1 MNTLEPSDF
10 TLLQQCAELVE
21 LCADGEERRAELARR
36 MAAISQHMDRLRAAV
51 AALPGISISQA
62 DQKKVLA
69 ECQADLD
76 ARLAEL
82 AAYSQ
87 ERPATAT

>member
-1 MNTLEPSDF
+1 MDRLQPSDF
-10 TLLQQCAELVE
+10 TLLQPCAELLE
-21 LCADGEERRAELARR
+21 LCTDGEERRAELARR
-36 MAAISQHMDRLRAAV
+36 MAAIAQHMDRVRAAV

-82 AAYSQ
+82 AEYSQ
-87 ERPATAT
+87 ERPAVAT